1 MAIAAKHRP
10 LEYGHKP
17 MASQF
22 DQDEDRK
29 LCALRMQPYLNYDD
43 CLKYMVW
50 KMGKAFGARG
60 SIEMCDLTFNKV
72 TAGFLDGLVRTVL
85 LVYPSEVEKIMP

>member
-1 MAIAAKHRP
+1 MI
-10 LEYGHKP
+10 
-17 MASQF
+17 
-22 DQDEDRK
+22 
-29 LCALRMQPYLNYDD
+29 
-43 CLKYMVW
+43 
-50 KMGKAFGARG
+50 